1 MRDFADVEGSQILR
15 EEYDKGLEFLKGKNK
30 DYKKA
35 TICFRKAAV
44 AGNPL
49 ASYRF
54 AICLSLGLGGKK
66 PDDQRA
72 IGWLLKAV
80 DAEVAEAVREY
91 ALCLINGFV
100 VRQDTVKGLEYLNKA
115 IELGSSQAKVDLA
128 DYYISLN
135 ESGNTVDTDKVEELL
150 STALKEGNAKAANLL
165 GVINGKGMLGFTENA
180 DKAFEYFKQ
189 AGELGLDKAFFNVA
203 YMLDEKYKANPTEE
217 LVPQIISYYEKAKSS
232 GFLAAYQELIFI
244 YCDQIYGLCDNVK
257 AKMLFVE
264 FVNECNKPLEFDLDC
279 IIQPLDRIDDF
290 EGKKKL
296 FKQLIDSIKPK

>member
-15 EEYDKGLEFLKGKNK
+15 EEYDKGLEFLKGENK

-35 TICFRKAAV
+35 TTSFRKAAV

-49 ASYRF
+49 AAYRF

-80 DAEVAEAVREY
+80 EAGVPDAIREY

-100 VRQDTVKGLEYLNKA
+100 VRQDIEKGIDYLYKA
-115 IELGSSQAKVDLA
+115 IDLGSSQAKVDLA
-128 DYYISLN
+128 DFYMSLGEN
-135 ESGNTVDTDKVEELL
+135 VSAADTDKIEELL

-165 GVINGKGMLGFTENA
+165 GVINGKGLLGFTENA

-203 YMLDEKYKANPTEE
+203 YMLDEKYKSDPTPE
-217 LVPQIISYYEKAKSS
+217 LVPQIISYYEKAKNS

-244 YCDQIYGLCDNVK
+244 YCDQIYGLCDDVK
-257 AKMLFVE
+257 AKQLFLE
-264 FVNECNKPLEFDLDC
+264 FVDECNKPLEFDLDC

-290 EGKKKL
+290 EDKKKL
-296 FKQLIDSIKPK
+296 FKQLIDSIQQK